1 MKTIFIIIFNFMPEP
16 KKIFIDY
23 LKKKNLKWSRQREVI
38 LDLFLSTHKHV
49 TTEELYQLARS
60 QSLQVGYT
68 TVHRTLKLL
77 SECGLASERHFSDRY
92 TRFERKQKGQHHDHL
107 ICTKCGKIIEFKC
120 EKIEKM
126 QENIARQKG
135 FKITHHRLELYGMC
149 STCKKSS

>member
-1 MKTIFIIIFNFMPEP
+1 MLESKKLFIE
-16 KKIFIDY
+16 Y
-23 LKKKNLKWSRQREVI
+23 LKQKNLKWSQQREVI
-38 LDLFLSTHKHV
+38 LDLFLSTNKHI
-49 TTEELYQLARS
+49 TTEELYQLARAKFPRI
-60 QSLQVGYT
+60 GYT

-92 TRFERKQKGQHHDHL
+92 TRFESTHKDRHHDHL
-107 ICTKCGKIIEFKC
+107 ICIDCGKIVEFEC

-149 STCKKSS
+149 RNCRKNL